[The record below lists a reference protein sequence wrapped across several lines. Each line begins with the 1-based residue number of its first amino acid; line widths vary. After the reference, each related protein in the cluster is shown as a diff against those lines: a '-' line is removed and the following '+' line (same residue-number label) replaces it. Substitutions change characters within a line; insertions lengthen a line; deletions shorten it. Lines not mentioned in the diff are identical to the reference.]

1 MLKFILALTISFSS
15 FASSDISDSRIA
27 FEKYMAYQS
36 SSNSKVVNDFISN
49 RATDEVYDVI
59 ATGTPEHIEILK
71 VPIEKR
77 YQKMK
82 FTQEFALEDSSCLFY
97 EVTFLE
103 DDNFMVS
110 GKSMEIFFKMVIED
124 KKWKYDGAFVNLTN
138 KPNLEYCKQELQG
151 ENQGE

>member
-1 MLKFILALTISFSS
+1 MLKFILVLTISFSS
-15 FASSDISDSRIA
+15 FANSDISDSRVA

-36 SSNSKVVNDFISN
+36 SSNPKLVNDFISK
-49 RATDEVYDVI
+49 RATDETYDVI
-59 ATGTPEHIEILK
+59 ATGTPEQIEILK

-77 YQKMK
+77 FQKMK

-124 KKWKYDGAFVNLTN
+124 KKWKYDGYIINLTSQS
-138 KPNLEYCKQELQG
+138 NLEHCKQELQG
-151 ENQGE
+151 ENQWE

>member
-15 FASSDISDSRIA
+15 LASADISDSRVA
-27 FEKYMAYQS
+27 FEKYMAYES
-36 SSNSKVVNDFISN
+36 SSNPKLVNDFLSR

-59 ATGTPEHIEILK
+59 ATGTPEQIEILK

-77 YQKMK
+77 FQKMK
-82 FTQEFALEDSSCLFY
+82 FTQEFAFEDSSCLFY

-110 GKSMEIFFKMVIED
+110 GKSMEIFFKMIIED
-124 KKWKYDGAFVNLTN
+124 KKWKYDGYIINLTSQS
-138 KPNLEYCKQELQG
+138 NLEYCKQELQG
-151 ENQGE
+151 ENQVE

>member
-59 ATGTPEHIEILK
+59 ATGTPEQIEILK
-71 VPIEKR
+71 FPMDKL

-97 EVTFLE
+97 EVTFLK
-103 DDNFMVS
+103 DDRFMFS
-110 GKSMEIFFKMVIED
+110 GQSMEIFFKMVIEN
-124 KKWKYDGAFVNLTN
+124 KKWKYDGAIINLTN
-138 KPNLEYCKQELQG
+138 KSNLENCKQELQG
-151 ENQGE
+151 ENQWE